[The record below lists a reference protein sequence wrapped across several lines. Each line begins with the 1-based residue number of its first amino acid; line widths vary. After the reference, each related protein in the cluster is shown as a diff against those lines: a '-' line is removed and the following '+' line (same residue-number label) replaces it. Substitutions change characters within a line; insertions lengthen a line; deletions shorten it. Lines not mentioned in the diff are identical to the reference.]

1 MTPLEVL
8 DTEFAGASDRAA
20 SIVAAAVLDDTL
32 RELLEAT
39 LVSERPS
46 GIDPFATG
54 QELGSFM
61 SRVKMAFL
69 LGLID
74 DSERKRLALVAKI
87 RNEFAHLAQDMSFKS
102 PRVAD
107 RCRELSPPEEL
118 VPPRYVPGELELER
132 LHEFKT
138 PLANRD
144 NPRALFEEAT
154 LLLLYVLKGRIAQAK
169 FKHPFSPLPFKN
181 AAEPAGEHLVHAMLA
196 KRRAIESGQSPE
208 EIAELTDMVTKL
220 ANIVV
225 FAAAG
230 ANKRP
235 ATDSSGSAG

>member
-8 DTEFAGASDRAA
+8 DAEFSGASDRAA

-32 RELLEAT
+32 RELLEVA
-39 LVSERPS
+39 LVPERPS
-46 GIDPFATG
+46 GLDPFSPG

-74 DSERKRLALVAKI
+74 DSERKRLALIAKI
-87 RNEFAHLAQDMSFKS
+87 RNEFAHLAQDMNFGS

-107 RCRELSPPEEL
+107 RCRELSPPLGL
-118 VPPRYVPGELELER
+118 VPPRLVPEELEIER

-138 PLANRD
+138 PLADRD
-144 NPRALFEEAT
+144 DPRALFEEAT
-154 LLLLYVLKGRIAQAK
+154 LFLLYVLKGRIAQAK
-169 FKHPFSPLPFKN
+169 FKRPTSPSPFKN
-181 AAEPAGEHLVHAMLA
+181 AAGPAGEHLAHAMVA
-196 KRRAIESGQSPE
+196 KRRAIDAGAPAD
-208 EIAELTDMVTKL
+208 EIAELTDLVKKL

-230 ANKRP
+230 ANKP
-235 ATDSSGSAG
+235 KADDSAGSG